1 MIKKCLGLIVGLVLL
16 TGCSQ
21 LSVLSIAGSTT
32 SLVASN
38 NIYAKTWSGVD
49 LTTYLVTDKDIKTH
63 AYEYV
68 VKAKKVKDLVFNT
81 LAHDFSERDDD
92 HIKVA
97 SSVEQWEIFQPD
109 ESIKLASTKNER
121 LVVFTQDMF
130 KICYLSFFLA
140 VSIVLL
146 SISLLCL
153 VRHCTRRP
161 VEVKKRRIT
170 RERIKNKK
178 KKRKK

>member
-1 MIKKCLGLIVGLVLL
+1 MIKKCLGLIVGLLLL
-16 TGCSQ
+16 TGCSEFAL
-21 LSVLSIAGSTT
+21 LSSGS
-32 SLVASN
+32 SLALSN
-38 NIYAKTWSGVD
+38 NVYAKAYSGVD
-49 LTTYLVTDKDIKTH
+49 LSTYLVTDKDIKTH

-68 VKAKKVKDLVFNT
+68 VKARKVKDLVMNT
-81 LAHDFSERDDD
+81 LAHDFSERDNE

-97 SSVEQWEIFQPD
+97 SSVERWEIFQPD